1 MTKILYAE
9 ILRDSHD
16 RLMASEHTMKA
27 FFEDFYRRFLASGEV
42 RAHFRDTDMAQQRQ
56 MLRRSLQ
63 HVLAFSVTMTAT
75 DFLVNLAKR
84 HGRGDLDISPALYD
98 TWLEALIA
106 TVRSHDPEFNRDVET
121 AWRVV
126 LAPSIAFMRSYYAG

>member
-1 MTKILYAE
+1 
-9 ILRDSHD
+9 
-16 RLMASEHTMKA
+16 MASEYSAKA
-27 FFEDFYRRFLASGEV
+27 FLEDFYRRFLANGEV

-75 DFLVNLAKR
+75 EYLVNLAKR

-106 TVRSHDPEFNRDVET
+106 TVRSRDPEFNRDVET

-126 LAPSIAFMRSYYAG
+126 LAPSIAFMRSYYDS